1 MKPCVKV
8 QRSKYECTE
17 AKSSD
22 QCVNLFQQAE
32 GGTAGK
38 QNRSGCVYSKLYLDH
53 LPPLIIYNWHFQF
66 EGKHTQDL
74 PSLLD
79 SEDLKVYL
87 HTTLHLNLFTLEG
100 NKIKEEAYAPTNQ

>member
-1 MKPCVKV
+1 MKV
-8 QRSKYECTE
+8 QRTKQECTE
-17 AKSSD
+17 AKSPD
-22 QCVNLFQQAE
+22 QCVNLFQQVE

-38 QNRSGCVYSKLYLDH
+38 QNQSRCVYSKLYLDH
-53 LPPLIIYNWHFQF
+53 LPPLIRYNWRFWF

-87 HTTLHLNLFTLEG
+87 HTTLHLNLFTLEE
-100 NKIKEEAYAPTNQ
+100 NKIKDEAYAPTNQ